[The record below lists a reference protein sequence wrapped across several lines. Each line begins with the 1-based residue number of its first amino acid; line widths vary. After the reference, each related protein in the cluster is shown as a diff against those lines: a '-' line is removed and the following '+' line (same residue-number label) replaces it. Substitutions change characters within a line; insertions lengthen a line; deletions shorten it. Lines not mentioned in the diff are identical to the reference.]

1 MVSYRRAQAE
11 AAARA
16 LARGRQLQIRHET
29 TSAHPRQ
36 SPQQRRPA
44 QLTLFAAPCS
54 NACNGQTEIPVL
66 QYLTALQRVTSRTC
80 TRRKGGEGKEAAGM
94 KKKVDPRVRALI
106 EACVA
111 TNHRSLFV
119 IVGDKGRH
127 QVRRRL
133 RPLRMLALR
142 HHHTHL
148 RGAGPPR

>member
-1 MVSYRRAQAE
+1 
-11 AAARA
+11 
-16 LARGRQLQIRHET
+16 
-29 TSAHPRQ
+29 
-36 SPQQRRPA
+36 
-44 QLTLFAAPCS
+44 
-54 NACNGQTEIPVL
+54 
-66 QYLTALQRVTSRTC
+66 
-80 TRRKGGEGKEAAGM
+80 M

>member
-16 LARGRQLQIRHET
+16 LARGQQLQIRHET

-66 QYLTALQRVTSRTC
+66 QYNIPRPCNGSRPPHVHSA
-80 TRRKGGEGKEAAGM
+80 EG
-94 KKKVDPRVRALI
+94 R
-106 EACVA
+106 
-111 TNHRSLFV
+111 
-119 IVGDKGRH
+119 
-127 QVRRRL
+127 
-133 RPLRMLALR
+133 
-142 HHHTHL
+142 
-148 RGAGPPR
+148 